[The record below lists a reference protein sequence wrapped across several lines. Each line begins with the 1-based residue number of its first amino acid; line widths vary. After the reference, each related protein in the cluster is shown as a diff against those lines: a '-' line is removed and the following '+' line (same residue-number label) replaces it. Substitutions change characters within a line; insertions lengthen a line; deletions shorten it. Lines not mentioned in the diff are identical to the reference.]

1 MNIDII
7 QYEDIYKPDLEW
19 MLRDF
24 SDEVFGCGTV
34 NIDQFIQGHWVIYLA
49 LRGDEVI
56 GFSSFYY
63 NTYFGLRPPTIA
75 QTYLYVKP
83 AYRRGRASYLLSK
96 QAAFVSI
103 ETNLP
108 LENYYATEESRR
120 IGQRM
125 KGTHLF
131 DAHLYEVEEVK
142 KAYNKLKI

>member
-1 MNIDII
+1 MI
-7 QYEDIYKPDLEW
+7 QVVLYETKYKDQLEQLLKD
-19 MLRDF
+19 MSQELF
-24 SDEVFGCGTV
+24 EAGTA
-34 NIDQFIQGHWVIYLA
+34 NLDQFVNNHWCIYLA
-49 LRGDEVI
+49 LEGDEVI
-56 GFSSFYY
+56 GLSSFYY
-63 NTYFGLRPPTIA
+63 NTYFGLRPPTLG

-108 LENYYATEESRR
+108 LENYYATDASRR
-120 IGQRM
+120 IGTRM

-142 KAYNKLKI
+142 KAYNKLKL